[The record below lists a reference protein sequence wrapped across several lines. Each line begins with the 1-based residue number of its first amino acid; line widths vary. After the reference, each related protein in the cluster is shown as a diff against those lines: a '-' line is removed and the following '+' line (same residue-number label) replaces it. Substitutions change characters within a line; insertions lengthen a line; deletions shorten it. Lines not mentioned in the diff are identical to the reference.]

1 MMSDDEECHLYIR
14 DQNQPYLPVV
24 AGVKSEDEASLVL
37 LSWMGMERQRQRQAL
52 DGTHALHCTADVC
65 TCTLCG
71 AAARDGVQSTAHTHT
86 HT

>member
-1 MMSDDEECHLYIR
+1 
-14 DQNQPYLPVV
+14 
-24 AGVKSEDEASLVL
+24 
-37 LSWMGMERQRQRQAL
+37 MERQRQRQAL